1 MRFRPFPVID
11 MLATGKNIARLRE
24 KSGLSV
30 SDLQEYFGFDAP
42 QAIYKWQ
49 RGQTLPSTDNL
60 LALGQLLEV
69 PIEDI
74 LVTREAENETKPQD
88 ETCGDHYL
96 GDCSL
101 LKCFVSMAFNYGF
114 NDRKLSFF

>member
-1 MRFRPFPVID
+1 MRFKPFPVID

-24 KSGLSV
+24 ESGLSV
-30 SDLQEYFGFDAP
+30 ADLQEYFGFDAP

-69 PIEDI
+69 PIEEI
-74 LVTREAENETKPQD
+74 LVTRETESETKPQD
-88 ETCGDHYL
+88 ETCGDHHF
-96 GDCSL
+96 GTRSML
-101 LKCFVSMAFNYGF
+101 LCCMPVTFNYGF
-114 NDRKLSFF
+114 NDTRV